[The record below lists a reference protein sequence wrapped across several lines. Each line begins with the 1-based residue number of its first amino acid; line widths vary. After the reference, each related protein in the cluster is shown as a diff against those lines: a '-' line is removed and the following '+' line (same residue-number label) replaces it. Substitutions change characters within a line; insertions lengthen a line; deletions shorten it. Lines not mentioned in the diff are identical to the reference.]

1 MSRIVIALGGNALG
15 NTAKEQLQL
24 VTETAKAIV
33 DLIEQGNEVVIAHG
47 NGPQVGT
54 DQPGHEHGSGSWRH

>member
-24 VTETAKAIV
+24 VTETAKDIV
-33 DLIEQGNEVVIAHG
+33 DLIEQGNDCLLYTSRCV
-47 NGPQVGT
+47 
-54 DQPGHEHGSGSWRH
+54 